1 MCKTLPRRCLLI
13 SLAVI
18 AFIPPQIVQ
27 AQLASSAFTEASVA
41 YIGLTGLGVDFVS
54 ANPAILSDLSHNHR
68 FACTLEATHN
78 NLQTSFKDKLPDF
91 VLQLA
96 ITPRLTIALAQS
108 ERAPGSEAQAN
119 RNSRDDPFFRHP
131 LHFLVFAY
139 QQDWSAGIGL
149 QLKSNLRAG
158 VAMRH
163 ENYLV
168 VPANLGPF
176 SLGQSIQAF
185 DFGIR
190 RSSKKFNLGLVFR
203 NLFRN
208 RTTKPFSQPLKF
220 VNLNDPSQSFAWYP
234 MQFNGV
240 AFAPKFALEGGVH
253 WVASS
258 HWHLLGDVSSRKEYA
273 LGLRWRVFSR
283 LFITTG
289 TGKRFDRIYSDE
301 AATYTSLGGQF
312 QKEKF
317 ALGLTWIIS
326 TRSGRNQIVS
336 MPYGMFNLRQ
346 ITNNRLL
353 IAGALSL

>member
-1 MCKTLPRRCLLI
+1 MCKTLLHRRLFI

-18 AFIPPQIVQ
+18 TFILPQPAQ
-27 AQLASSAFTEASVA
+27 AQLASSAFAEASVA
-41 YIGLTGLGVDFVS
+41 YIGLTGLGMDFVS
-54 ANPAILSDLSHNHR
+54 ANPAILSDLPHNHR

-78 NLQTSFKDKLPDF
+78 NLRTSFKDNLPDF

-96 ITPRLTIALAQS
+96 ITSRLTIALAQS
-108 ERAPGSEAQAN
+108 ERAPASEAHAN
-119 RNSRDDPFFRHP
+119 RGSRDDPFLRHP
-131 LHFLVFAY
+131 LNFLVFVY

-149 QLKSNLRAG
+149 QLKSNLSVG
-158 VAMRH
+158 IAMRH
-163 ENYLV
+163 ENYSV

-176 SLGQSIQAF
+176 SLGQSFRAF
-185 DFGIR
+185 DLGIR
-190 RSSKKFNLGLVFR
+190 SSSKKFNLGLVFR

-208 RTTKPFSQPLKF
+208 RTTRPFSQPLEF

-240 AFAPKFALEGGVH
+240 AFEPKFAFEGGVH
-253 WVASS
+253 WIVSS
-258 HWHLLGDVSSRKEYA
+258 HWQLLGDVSSRKEYA
-273 LGLRWRVFSR
+273 LGLRWRVLSR

-336 MPYGMFNLRQ
+336 MPYGTFDLRQ
-346 ITNNRLL
+346 ITNKRLL